1 MTYTETLRYLYA
13 LQKFGMKLGLRNIKS
28 LLRSV
33 GNPQDKFPSV
43 HIAGT
48 NGKGSTAAMIASIL
62 QAAGYKVGLYT
73 SPHLISFTERIKVNG
88 GEISE
93 RRVADYVQLLKP
105 SIDKQK
111 ATFFE
116 ATTAIAFLC
125 FADENVDI
133 AVIETGLGG
142 RLDATNVVHPLLTVI
157 TNIGLDHTEHLGTT
171 LPQIAWEKAG
181 IIKSGVPCLIGSM
194 TNRTRAVIERT
205 AVSRNA
211 PLLLA
216 TELAQYHLGRQS
228 FEGITMTLDTQY
240 ALYSHLRV
248 KLPGSF
254 QAENARLAVLAANY
268 LRGLDPKF
276 SSIGAQHIHDGVR
289 DVPKN
294 VGIRGRLETVRQKPR
309 IVVDVAHNADAAGRL
324 VEALGHLSLRNFI
337 IVFGVMKDK
346 NYPAMLQ
353 SLSRISRELIAVAP
367 KIERALDSKVVAVTA
382 RHLGMHVRDGGSV
395 KRGVA
400 IAVDKAG
407 PSDTILITGSHY
419 VVGEALQA
427 LRKLE

>member
-1 MTYTETLRYLYA
+1 
-13 LQKFGMKLGLRNIKS
+13 
-28 LLRSV
+28 
-33 GNPQDKFPSV
+33 
-43 HIAGT
+43 
-48 NGKGSTAAMIASIL
+48 
-62 QAAGYKVGLYT
+62 
-73 SPHLISFTERIKVNG
+73 
-88 GEISE
+88 
-93 RRVADYVQLLKP
+93 
-105 SIDKQK
+105 
-111 ATFFE
+111 
-116 ATTAIAFLC
+116 
-125 FADENVDI
+125 
-133 AVIETGLGG
+133 
-142 RLDATNVVHPLLTVI
+142 
-157 TNIGLDHTEHLGTT
+157 
-171 LPQIAWEKAG
+171 
-181 IIKSGVPCLIGSM
+181 
-194 TNRTRAVIERT
+194 
-205 AVSRNA
+205 
-211 PLLLA
+211 
-216 TELAQYHLGRQS
+216 
-228 FEGITMTLDTQY
+228 
-240 ALYSHLRV
+240 LYSHLRV

-268 LRGLDPKF
+268 LRELDPKF

-324 VEALGHLSLRNFI
+324 VEALGHLSLRNFS